1 MSLTQQTS
9 DWQKSAEVRSATAAS
24 GPNLSPVPAE
34 TAGSA
39 ILRWPEY
46 AMEAA
51 LLGIFMFTAC
61 LITVV
66 LQHPLSPVRETIP
79 SEFLRRLLTG
89 LAMGATAVALI
100 YSPWGE
106 RSGAHFNPSV
116 TLTFLHLGRIRQI
129 DALFYILFQFAGGA
143 AGVYVAT
150 LLLGARL
157 SDPAVHYAATYP
169 GHAGLLAAALGELII
184 SFLLMTVVL
193 SVSASRRLSHITGV
207 FAGLL
212 VTTYITFESPY
223 SGMSMNPARTAAS
236 ALSSGIWQAY
246 LIYLIVPPLAMLAAS
261 EVFVRLA
268 GRESIHCCKLY
279 HSAKKRCIF
288 CGKEGNSHA

>member
-1 MSLTQQTS
+1 MSLSQQIS
-9 DWQKSAEVRSATAAS
+9 DWQASAETRSATAAS
-24 GPNLSPVPAE
+24 DPNLSPVPAGI
-34 TAGSA
+34 AGLT

-51 LLGIFMFTAC
+51 LLGMFMFAAC

-66 LQHPLSPVRETIP
+66 LQHPSSPVREAIP

-89 LAMGATAVALI
+89 LAMGSTAVVLI

-116 TLTFLHLGRIRQI
+116 TLTFLRLGKIGRI
-129 DALFYILFQFAGGA
+129 DALFYVLFQFSGGA
-143 AGVYVAT
+143 AGVYLAA
-150 LLLGARL
+150 LLFGARL

-169 GHAGLLAAALGELII
+169 GHAGLVVATLGEFMI

-193 SVSASRRLSHITGV
+193 SVSANPRLRQLTGV

-212 VTTYITFESPY
+212 VAAYITFESPY

-236 ALSSGIWQAY
+236 ALPSGIWQGL
-246 LIYLIVPPLAMLAAS
+246 LIYLTVPPLAMLGAA
-261 EVFVRLA
+261 EGFVRLA
-268 GRESIHCCKLY
+268 GRESIHCCKLH

-288 CGKEGNSHA
+288 CGKKGNSHD